1 MVSFAP
7 LLPALLPLAFQHPGA
22 LLQRGAPSRCASSPS
37 RVPQPS
43 LQQPPNS
50 GDAPL
55 LPWVRPAL
63 VGASAAAVVAGGA
76 LMLPGVAHASI
87 LDSAFV
93 QSTSLIFISEL
104 GDKTFFIA
112 ALLAARASK
121 LLTFAG
127 CAGALALMTVVS
139 VLIGQIFHQ
148 VPAGLTRGL
157 PLDDYV
163 AIASFVFFG
172 IKAILDAAQIEEDGA
187 GIAEESEEAEET
199 LEQSGLYGKSGWPL
213 VLEACTLTI
222 AAEVGDRSQIA
233 TIALAAA
240 QNPYLV
246 AFGAIAGH
254 CAATGMAVLGGSFIS
269 KYLSE
274 RVIGF
279 VGGGLFL
286 VFALTTAVGLF

>member
-148 VPAGLTRGL
+148 VAGRRQLSR
-157 PLDDYV
+157 
-163 AIASFVFFG
+163 
-172 IKAILDAAQIEEDGA
+172 
-187 GIAEESEEAEET
+187 
-199 LEQSGLYGKSGWPL
+199 
-213 VLEACTLTI
+213 
-222 AAEVGDRSQIA
+222 
-233 TIALAAA
+233 TIALHAQHGLAKTVAACTRCRPA
-240 QNPYLV
+240 
-246 AFGAIAGH
+246 
-254 CAATGMAVLGGSFIS
+254 
-269 KYLSE
+269 
-274 RVIGF
+274 
-279 VGGGLFL
+279 
-286 VFALTTAVGLF
+286 

>member
-148 VPAGLTRGL
+148 VAGRRQLSRTIALHAPARARQDGGCMHQVPAGLTRGL

-172 IKAILDAAQIEEDGA
+172 IKAILDAVRATRPGA
-187 GIAEESEEAEET
+187 E
-199 LEQSGLYGKSGWPL
+199 
-213 VLEACTLTI
+213 
-222 AAEVGDRSQIA
+222 
-233 TIALAAA
+233 
-240 QNPYLV
+240 
-246 AFGAIAGH
+246 
-254 CAATGMAVLGGSFIS
+254 GS
-269 KYLSE
+269 
-274 RVIGF
+274 V
-279 VGGGLFL
+279 
-286 VFALTTAVGLF
+286 